1 MIIRPFAALLVP
13 FALWGCASATK
24 HHESLPSTQERQMTV
39 GTVQKEIRQG
49 MAQTAVAEVMGA
61 PNIVSSDGPGREAWI
76 YDKVSTE
83 TAYSTSSGGVQA
95 LVLGWSGSMVGGV
108 SPGYEAGSGATSRTQ
123 RTLTVIIKFREGKVY
138 DFSYHS
144 SKF

>member
-1 MIIRPFAALLVP
+1 MATKLLALLIATT
-13 FALWGCASATK
+13 ALSGCMSATK

-49 MAQTAVAEVMGA
+49 MTQTEVAEVLGA
-61 PNIVSSDGPGREAWI
+61 PNIVSSDGPSRETWI

-95 LVLGWSGSMVGGV
+95 LILGWGGNIAGGV
-108 SPGYEAGSGATSRTQ
+108 APGYRESSGAATRTQ
-123 RTLTVIIKFREGKVY
+123 RTLTIIIKFKEGKVY
-138 DFSYHS
+138 EFAYHA